1 MKKNMK
7 KKRSL
12 YKEGSGNK
20 QGREDLRTVNQ
31 AINLVL
37 SEGGQIKEVVAS
49 PRDTIG
55 AFPVNSWFPS
65 LGIILSFN
73 LNRRIAC
80 SGDTRAHLPSRADID
95 VDTERIHDADGVL
108 EDGLLGRRMPAQH
121 GQAREAR
128 VNFPEI

>member
-1 MKKNMK
+1 MNH
-7 KKRSL
+7 
-12 YKEGSGNK
+12 
-20 QGREDLRTVNQ
+20 

-37 SEGGQIKEVVAS
+37 SEGGMIKEVL
-49 PRDTIG
+49 PPPHDTIG
-55 AFPVNSWFPS
+55 AFPVNSLFLS
-65 LGIILSFN
+65 LVIILSFN

-128 VNFPEI
+128 VNFPEINGITRNRNPQ

>member
-1 MKKNMK
+1 M
-7 KKRSL
+7 
-12 YKEGSGNK
+12 
-20 QGREDLRTVNQ
+20 
-31 AINLVL
+31 
-37 SEGGQIKEVVAS
+37 IKEVLPS

-55 AFPVNSWFPS
+55 AFPVNSLFPS

-128 VNFPEI
+128 VNFPEIKRHHTTEIRNE